1 MSEHMLEQVTPET
14 IKRDGPAN
22 KAEMEKRAAAAFNA
36 IPILDDAGVMRPEHR
51 AEPEPITATPITPP
65 KKAKAPKPQP
75 KGSEITD
82 PDITSATE
90 KPAEDFKAKFA
101 EMQSFVGLI
110 PTEPQLAPPEV
121 RGRGRPTTLT
131 EYSPQTIDLLFSL
144 LAEGYSL
151 NRIGMRED
159 MPNPS
164 TVRAWA
170 LKNSA
175 FYARYAHA
183 RDLGLTARAENL
195 RDEIALHP
203 DPIKAKLLFDH
214 DKWYLSKM
222 LPKFADRVQADVNV
236 RHEHTH
242 VIDATQ
248 LSGDELEKLE
258 DVLRSVAALPAPDE
272 GED

>member
-1 MSEHMLEQVTPET
+1 MSEH
-14 IKRDGPAN
+14 A
-22 KAEMEKRAAAAFNA
+22 
-36 IPILDDAGVMRPEHR
+36 PILDDKGILRPEHR
-51 AEPEPITATPITPP
+51 AEPEPITTKPLTPSP

-82 PDITSATE
+82 PGITSATE
-90 KPAEDFKAKFA
+90 KPAEDFRAKFA

-110 PTEPQLAPPEV
+110 PTEPQLKPPEPSK
-121 RGRGRPTTLT
+121 RGHPTKYSQ
-131 EYSPQTIDLLFSL
+131 YSPETINTLLLL

-151 NRIGMRED
+151 NRICMREE
-159 MPNPS
+159 MPSAPVVS
-164 TVRAWA
+164 AWSVE
-170 LKNSA
+170 NSA
-175 FYARYAHA
+175 FGERYARA
-183 RDLGLTARAENL
+183 RMLGLQRRAENL

-214 DKWYLSKM
+214 DKWFLSKM
-222 LPKFADRVQADVNV
+222 LPKTYGDRIITDLNV
-236 RHEHTH
+236 KTEVRH